1 MLEPPHRTSVAAPTV
16 RSGPGGRI
24 ERLDGLHERSER
36 RQRDPAADLPDPS
49 ALVRDP
55 GVDQGVHAK
64 QLEGVERPVETY
76 GLFIKANS
84 SIHGPSQ
91 GIARILP
98 HRKLLI
104 DGRHVESVSGH
115 AFKTLNPATEEVI
128 ATVAEG
134 NEVDV
139 DLAVAAAR
147 RAFEGPWRTMRA
159 ADRGKILFRLVEL
172 MKQHADEIAAL
183 ESLDAGKP
191 IAGVLRQ
198 DLPAAIDTLTYYAG
212 WADKMTGEVVPVRD
226 DALTY
231 TVREPVGV
239 VAVIVP
245 WNFPLMIGMWK
256 LAPALACGCTVVM
269 KPAELTSLSALRI
282 GELALEAGLPPGVL
296 NIVTGPGRVVG
307 DALVNHPDVDKV
319 TFTGSPGVGRGILR
333 GAAGNFK
340 RVSLELG
347 GKSANVIF
355 DDADLDAAT
364 KAAASGIFFNAGQVC
379 SAGSRVLVQEK
390 VYDDVVARLAQRAQ
404 SLRIGDPS
412 DRATSL
418 GPVISEKQMK
428 GILDYVDIGQKEGAS
443 LVTGGERVGD
453 RGYFLSPAVFANVEH
468 EMRISQE
475 EIFGP
480 VVSVIKF
487 RDEADALRI
496 ANGTAYSLA
505 AGVWS
510 RDIGRVQRFAKR
522 ANAGTVWLNTYG
534 YTDVRLPWGGARDSG
549 FGREH
554 GSAAIENFTEPKA
567 VWMNLNV

>member
-1 MLEPPHRTSVAAPTV
+1 MMSIAYDHSRDAAPLA
-16 RSGPGGRI
+16 P
-24 ERLDGLHERSER
+24 L
-36 RQRDPAADLPDPS
+36 
-49 ALVRDP
+49 
-55 GVDQGVHAK
+55 K
-64 QLEGVERPVETY
+64 RPW
-76 GLFIKANS
+76 
-84 SIHGPSQ
+84 
-91 GIARILP
+91 
-98 HRKLLI
+98 LLQI
-104 DGRHVESVSGH
+104 DGQQVPSVSGRT
-115 AFKTLNPATEEVI
+115 FKTLNPATEQVI
-128 ATVAEG
+128 AEVSEG

-139 DLAVAAAR
+139 DRAVAAAR

-159 ADRGKILFRLVEL
+159 SERGQILLRLVDL
-172 MKQHADEIAAL
+172 MKKHADEIIAL

-191 IAGVLRQ
+191 ISGVMRQ
-198 DLPAAIDTLTYYAG
+198 DFPAAVDTLTYYAG
-212 WADKMTGEVVPVRD
+212 WADKISGEGVSTRD

-231 TVREPVGV
+231 TVRGAVGV

-256 LAPALACGCTVVM
+256 LAPALACGCTIVM

-296 NIVTGPGRVVG
+296 NIVTGPGRSVG
-307 DALVNHPDVDKV
+307 EALVNHPDVDKV

-355 DDADLDAAT
+355 DDADVEAPS

-379 SAGSRVLVQEK
+379 SAGSRVLAQEEG
-390 VYDDVVARLAQRAQ
+390 YDEVVERLTHRAKAI
-404 SLRIGDPS
+404 RMGDPA
-412 DRATSL
+412 DRVTAI

-428 GILDYVDIGQKEGAS
+428 SILDYVDIGQKEGAF
-443 LVTGGERVGD
+443 LTTGGQRVGD
-453 RGYFLSPAVFANVEH
+453 RGYFISPAVFANVKH

-487 RDEADALRI
+487 KDEADALRI

-510 RDIGRVQRFAKR
+510 RDIGRVQRFAKK
-522 ANAGTVWLNTYG
+522 ANAGTVWINTYG
-534 YTDVRLPWGGARDSG
+534 YTDVRLPWGGVRDSG

-554 GSAAIENFTEPKA
+554 GTAAIENFTEPKA

>member
-1 MLEPPHRTSVAAPTV
+1 MSIAYDYSHDTP
-16 RSGPGGRI
+16 
-24 ERLDGLHERSER
+24 
-36 RQRDPAADLPDPS
+36 RDAVVL
-49 ALVRDP
+49 R
-55 GVDQGVHAK
+55 K
-64 QLEGVERPVETY
+64 Q
-76 GLFIKANS
+76 
-84 SIHGPSQ
+84 
-91 GIARILP
+91 
-98 HRKLLI
+98 LLI
-104 DGRHVESVSGH
+104 DGRHIESVSGRT
-115 AFKTLNPATEEVI
+115 FKTLNPATEEVI
-128 ATVAEG
+128 AVISEG
-134 NEVDV
+134 NEADV
-139 DLAVAAAR
+139 ERAVVAAR
-147 RAFEGPWRTMRA
+147 RAFLGVWGNMRPA
-159 ADRGKILFRLVEL
+159 ERGHILFRLAEL
-172 MKQHADEIAAL
+172 MKQHSAELAEL
-183 ESLDAGKP
+183 ESRDAGKP
-191 IAGVLRQ
+191 ISAVLRQ
-198 DLPAAIDTLTYYAG
+198 DVPAAIDTLTYYAG
-212 WADKMTGEVVPVRD
+212 WADKIHGDTVPTRS

-296 NIVTGPGRVVG
+296 NIVPGPGRVVG
-307 DALVNHPDVDKV
+307 DALVNHPGVDKV

-364 KAAASGIFFNAGQVC
+364 KAAAAGIFFNAGQVC
-379 SAGSRVLVQEK
+379 SAGSRVLVHEN
-390 VYDDVVARLAQRAQ
+390 VYDEVVERLAARAKA
-404 SLRIGDPS
+404 LRMGDTA
-412 DRATSL
+412 DKTTAL
-418 GPVISEKQMK
+418 GPVISEKQMTS
-428 GILDYVDIGQKEGAS
+428 ILDYVDIGVREGAS

-453 RGYFLSPAVFANVEH
+453 RGYYISPAVFANVKH

-487 RDEADALRI
+487 KDETDALRI
-496 ANGTAYSLA
+496 ANGTAFSLA

-510 RDIGRVQRFAKR
+510 RDMGRVQRFAKK
-522 ANAGTVWLNTYG
+522 AKAGTVWINTYG
-534 YTDVRLPWGGARDSG
+534 YTDVRLPWGGAGDSG

-554 GSAAIENFTEPKA
+554 GTEALANFTEPKA

>member
-1 MLEPPHRTSVAAPTV
+1 MMSIAYDYERNARRAP
-16 RSGPGGRI
+16 
-24 ERLDGLHERSER
+24 
-36 RQRDPAADLPDPS
+36 A
-49 ALVRDP
+49 VRDE
-55 GVDQGVHAK
+55 
-64 QLEGVERPVETY
+64 L
-76 GLFIKANS
+76 
-84 SIHGPSQ
+84 
-91 GIARILP
+91 
-98 HRKLLI
+98 LLI
-104 DGRHVESVSGH
+104 DGARVRSLSGNS
-115 AFKTLNPATEEVI
+115 FKSLNPATEQVI
-128 ATVAEG
+128 AVVAEG
-134 NEVDV
+134 NEADV
-139 DLAVAAAR
+139 DRAVAAAR
-147 RAFEGPWRTMRA
+147 RAFEGPWRSMRA
-159 ADRGKILFRLVEL
+159 AERGHILLKWAEL
-172 MKQHADEIAAL
+172 LKQHADEIVAL

-198 DLPAAIDTLTYYAG
+198 DFPAAIDTLTYYAG
-212 WADKMTGEVVPVRD
+212 WADKISGDVVSTRD

-239 VAVIVP
+239 VAAIVP

-282 GELALEAGLPPGVL
+282 GELALEAGLPKGVL

-319 TFTGSPGVGRGILR
+319 TFTGSPGVGRGIMK

-355 DDADLDAAT
+355 DDANLEAAA
-364 KAAASGIFFNAGQVC
+364 KAAAAGIFFNAGQVC
-379 SAGSRVLVQEK
+379 SAGSRVLVQENA
-390 VYDDVVARLAQRAQ
+390 YDEVVERLVARAEA
-404 SLRIGDPS
+404 LRIGDPA
-412 DRATSL
+412 DRATAL
-418 GPVISEKQMK
+418 GPVISEKQMRS
-428 GILDYVDIGQKEGAS
+428 ILDYVAIGKNEGAQ
-443 LVTGGERVGD
+443 LATGGARVGD
-453 RGYFLSPAVFANVEH
+453 RGYFISPAVFANVAH

-487 RDEADALRI
+487 KDEADALRI

-510 RDIGRVQRFAKR
+510 ADMGRVQRFAKKAR
-522 ANAGTVWLNTYG
+522 AGTVWINTYG
-534 YTDVRLPWGGARDSG
+534 YTDVRLPWGGERDSG
-549 FGREH
+549 LGREH
-554 GSAAIENFTEPKA
+554 GTAALDNFTEPKA

>member
-1 MLEPPHRTSVAAPTV
+1 MSIAYDYSQEKGSPVF
-16 RSGPGGRI
+16 RSA
-24 ERLDGLHERSER
+24 EEL
-36 RQRDPAADLPDPS
+36 
-49 ALVRDP
+49 
-55 GVDQGVHAK
+55 
-64 QLEGVERPVETY
+64 
-76 GLFIKANS
+76 
-84 SIHGPSQ
+84 
-91 GIARILP
+91 
-98 HRKLLI
+98 LLI
-104 DGRHVESVSGH
+104 DGQRVASVSGRT
-115 AFKTLNPATEEVI
+115 FNTLNPATEQI
-128 ATVAEG
+128 LATISEG
-134 NEVDV
+134 NADDV
-139 DLAVAAAR
+139 DRAVAAAR
-147 RAFEGPWRTMRA
+147 HAFEGPWRTMRA
-159 ADRGKILFRLVEL
+159 SERGQILLRWVEL
-172 MKQHADEIAAL
+172 MKQHSDEIAEI

-212 WADKMTGEVVPVRD
+212 WADKIHGEVVPTRD
-226 DALTY
+226 EALTY
-231 TVREPVGV
+231 TLREPVGV
-239 VAVIVP
+239 VAAIVP

-282 GELALEAGLPPGVL
+282 GELALEAGLPPGVF

-355 DDADLDAAT
+355 EDADLDAAT

-379 SAGSRVLVQEK
+379 SAGSRVLAHEA
-390 VYDDVVARLAQRAQ
+390 VYDEVVERLTARANAI
-404 SLRIGDPS
+404 RIGNPQ
-412 DRATSL
+412 DRATVM

-428 GILDYVDIGQKEGAS
+428 SILEYVDIGQKEGA
-443 LVTGGERVGD
+443 LLTTGGERVGT
-453 RGYFLSPAVFANVEH
+453 RGYFISPAVFANVKH

-487 RDEADALRI
+487 KDEADALRI

-510 RDIGRVQRFAKR
+510 RDMGRVQRFAKKAR
-522 ANAGTVWLNTYG
+522 AGTVWINTYG
-534 YTDVRLPWGGARDSG
+534 YTDVRLPWGGERDSG

-554 GSAAIENFTEPKA
+554 GTAAIENFTEAKA